1 MRKVKDSQRKT
12 KDPFKKSEALEV
24 VITEKIVMEFMQW
37 KNEGKDPCIPITKM
51 NLFDFRRFVQE
62 KRNKLDSKYFE
73 KD

>member
-37 KNEGKDPCIPITKM
+37 KNE
-51 NLFDFRRFVQE
+51 
-62 KRNKLDSKYFE
+62 
-73 KD
+73 